1 MDGDDITALPPAS
14 RARRGIGFVP
24 EDMGIFADLTVEE
37 NMVLA
42 AVSGPIDSARLDWV
56 FSAFPPLKTFWKSEA
71 GNLSGGQKQMLSIA
85 RAMVEERRLYLID
98 EPTKGLAPAIIST
111 MARALKDL
119 KDQGASVLLVPV
131 LVIVGFLAIGAPS
144 SWLTLTVS
152 GLAMGM
158 MIFIMA
164 SGLTLVF
171 GLMDVIN
178 FGHGAFIS
186 GGAFVGVSVLLAL
199 GGWTGA
205 PSLVLNVAAILL
217 AVIAA
222 MTVTGALGWGFER
235 VIVRPVYGAHLK
247 QILVTVGGLIVIE
260 QMIHVV
266 WGPDEIYLTRPE
278 TLKGAVTFAG
288 AAVEKYRLLAVVVGL
303 ALFIAMRLVLRRTK
317 IGLIVR
323 AGVENGEMVQA
334 LGYRLRLVF
343 VGVFIAGSALAGLGG
358 VMWGLYQ
365 EVITAGMG
373 EEMMILVFI
382 VVIIGGLGS
391 VEGAFIGALLVG
403 LMQNYVAFLE
413 PKLALVSNIGLMTVI
428 LMWRPQGMLP
438 VVKAK

>member
-1 MDGDDITALPPAS
+1 MTAAPDHAPKL
-14 RARRGIGFVP
+14 
-24 EDMGIFADLTVEE
+24 AD
-37 NMVLA
+37 
-42 AVSGPIDSARLDWV
+42 
-56 FSAFPPLKTFWKSEA
+56 
-71 GNLSGGQKQMLSIA
+71 LSIA
-85 RAMVEERRLYLID
+85 DRL
-98 EPTKGLAPAIIST
+98 GALAPY
-111 MARALKDL
+111 
-119 KDQGASVLLVPV
+119 LLIPI
-131 LVIVGFLAIGAPS
+131 LVILGFLAIGSTS

-186 GGAFVGVSVLLAL
+186 VGAFVGISVLLAL
-199 GGWTGA
+199 GGWTGT
-205 PSLVLNVAAILL
+205 PSLLLNLAAVLL
-217 AVIAA
+217 AVVAA
-222 MTVTGALGWGFER
+222 MCVTGALGWGFER

-247 QILVTVGGLIVIE
+247 QILVTVGGLIIIE
-260 QMIHVV
+260 QLIHVV
-266 WGPDEIYLTRPE
+266 WGPDEIFLTRPE
-278 TLKGAVTFAG
+278 TLKGAFTFWG
-288 AAVEKYRLLAVVVGL
+288 AAIERYRLLAVAIGL
-303 ALFIAMRLVLRRTK
+303 VLFLAMRLVLRRTK

-323 AGVENGEMVQA
+323 AGVQNGEMVEA

-343 VGVFIAGSALAGLGG
+343 IGVFIAGSALAGLGG

-403 LMQNYVAFLE
+403 LLQNYTAFLE
-413 PKLALVSNIGLMTVI
+413 PKVALVSNIALMTAV
-428 LMWRPQGMLP
+428 LMWRPQGMMP

>member
-1 MDGDDITALPPAS
+1 MSAAPDHAPT
-14 RARRGIGFVP
+14 IGTLSAI
-24 EDMGIFADLTVEE
+24 EKIGK
-37 NMVLA
+37 A
-42 AVSGPIDSARLDWV
+42 AP
-56 FSAFPPLKTFWKSEA
+56 F
-71 GNLSGGQKQMLSIA
+71 
-85 RAMVEERRLYLID
+85 
-98 EPTKGLAPAIIST
+98 
-111 MARALKDL
+111 
-119 KDQGASVLLVPV
+119 LLVPV
-131 LVIVGFLAIGAPS
+131 IVVLGFFAIGSTS

-186 GGAFVGVSVLLAL
+186 VGAFVGVSILFAL
-199 GGWTGA
+199 GSWTGA
-205 PSLVLNVAAILL
+205 PSLFLNIAAILL
-217 AVIAA
+217 A
-222 MTVTGALGWGFER
+222 ALGAIIATGLLGWAFER

-260 QMIHVV
+260 QLIRMI
-266 WGPDEIYLTRPE
+266 WGGEDIYLTRPE
-278 TLKGAVTFAG
+278 TLKGVVTFAG
-288 AAVEKYRLLAVVVGL
+288 AALEKYRILAVVVGL
-303 ALFIAMRLVLRRTK
+303 VLFVAMRMVLRRTK

-323 AGVENGEMVQA
+323 AGVQNGEMVEA

-343 VGVFIAGSALAGLGG
+343 VGVFIAGSSLAGLGG

-365 EVITAGMG
+365 EAITAGMG

-403 LMQNYVAFLE
+403 LLQNYVAFLE
-413 PKLALVSNIGLMTVI
+413 PKLALVSNIALMTAI